1 MVWDAVLCWVRGEG
15 VGHVLLP
22 RAWVY
27 PGGMNVVRLRAAFI
41 PRRGNLGVSVAREP
55 CPQEPSKGAQGRRL
69 CPEEQGWQPP
79 GLRRAS
85 WNRAS
90 FFPSAGGVTKQRHA
104 WGLGRGADL
113 WPSTL
118 TPVLPPPPPPHR
130 LPASFL
136 RNPDGSK
143 VCRAADSPGL
153 GPLGALAWQTGR
165 VG

>member
-1 MVWDAVLCWVRGEG
+1 MVWGAVLCWVRGEG
-15 VGHVLLP
+15 VGHILLP

-27 PGGMNVVRLRAAFI
+27 PDGMNVVRLRAAFI
-41 PRRGNLGVSVAREP
+41 PWRGNLGVSVAGEP

-69 CPEEQGWQPP
+69 CPEEQGWQLP
-79 GLRRAS
+79 GLGRAL

-90 FFPSAGGVTKQRHA
+90 FLPSAGGGTKQQHA
-104 WGLGRGADL
+104 WGPGCGADL

-118 TPVLPPPPPPHR
+118 TPILGTPSHR

>member
-1 MVWDAVLCWVRGEG
+1 MEQSIIFPLCWRSHEAAACMGPG
-15 VGHVLLP
+15 V
-22 RAWVY
+22 
-27 PGGMNVVRLRAAFI
+27 
-41 PRRGNLGVSVAREP
+41 
-55 CPQEPSKGAQGRRL
+55 
-69 CPEEQGWQPP
+69 
-79 GLRRAS
+79 
-85 WNRAS
+85 
-90 FFPSAGGVTKQRHA
+90 
-104 WGLGRGADL
+104 

-118 TPVLPPPPPPHR
+118 TPILGTPSHR